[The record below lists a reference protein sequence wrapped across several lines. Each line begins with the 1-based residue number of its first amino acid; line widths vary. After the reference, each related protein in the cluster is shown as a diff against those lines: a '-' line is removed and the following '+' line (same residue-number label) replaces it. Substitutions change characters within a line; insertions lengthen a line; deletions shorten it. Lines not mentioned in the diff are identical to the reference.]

1 MNNELVRLEM
11 HLDSY
16 LNCIASG
23 RGFLGPEFSSIGDL
37 YAHISYAIFDIVTPI
52 EVATNFGY
60 FGGAFMNAGYL
71 RNALRPDGTGHGRE
85 AETREELQSDLR
97 VCQQMRSF
105 LRSYLSTGRADAPD
119 ELQGLVKSKVDAFFA
134 LKLWETAG
142 FPADEIK
149 QHISDRFGLFFR
161 EEGFSV
167 ADSFYSG

>member
-23 RGFLGPEFSSIGDL
+23 RGFLGPEFSSIGKL

-52 EVATNFGY
+52 EVATNFGP
-60 FGGAFMNAGYL
+60 FGGAIMNAGYL
-71 RNALRPDGTGHGRE
+71 RNARRPDGTGNGGE
-85 AETREELQSDLR
+85 AETKEELQSDLQ

-134 LKLWETAG
+134 LELWKTAD
-142 FPADEIK
+142 FPADKIK
-149 QHISDRFGLFFR
+149 QHISDRFGIFFR
-161 EEGFSV
+161 EKGFSV
-167 ADSFYSG
+167 AGSFYSG